1 VALVRQR
8 VTRMKY
14 LIAED
19 FAGQPIPFIFPDRV
33 THADMREQLP
43 YTRILS
49 AGYVTINDGKFLC
62 SEGNAELGLFA
73 RPEDAEIIAASFLSA
88 TKTKSC

>member
-1 VALVRQR
+1 
-8 VTRMKY
+8 MKY

-19 FAGQPIPFIFPDRV
+19 FAGQPVPFIFPDRV

-49 AGYVTINDGKFLC
+49 AGYVTIHDGAFLC
-62 SEGNAELGLFA
+62 SDGDADLNLFA
-73 RPEDAEIIAASFLSA
+73 RPEDAAIIAASFSSA
-88 TKTKSC
+88 AKEKSC

>member
-1 VALVRQR
+1 
-8 VTRMKY
+8 MKY

-19 FAGQPIPFIFPDRV
+19 FAGNPVPFIFPDRV

-49 AGYVTINDGKFLC
+49 AGYVTVQDGQFLC
-62 SEGNAELGLFA
+62 TDGDAELNLFA
-73 RPEDAEIIAASFLSA
+73 GPEDAAIIAASFA
-88 TKTKSC
+88 PGEPQKTC

>member
-1 VALVRQR
+1 
-8 VTRMKY
+8 MKY

-19 FAGQPIPFIFPDRV
+19 FAGQPVPFIFPDRV

-49 AGYVTINDGKFLC
+49 AGYVTVASGTFLC
-62 SEGNAELGLFA
+62 SGGDAELGIMA
-73 RPEDAEIIAASFLSA
+73 RHEDAAIISASFTSESSD
-88 TKTKSC
+88 KNC

>member
-1 VALVRQR
+1 
-8 VTRMKY
+8 MKY

-19 FAGQPIPFIFPDRV
+19 FAGQPVPFIFPDKV

-49 AGYVTINDGKFLC
+49 AGYITMKDGGFLC
-62 SEGNAELGLFA
+62 SGGDTELNLLA
-73 RPEDAEIIAASFLSA
+73 RPEDAAIIAASFTTLKDASP
-88 TKTKSC
+88 C

>member
-1 VALVRQR
+1 
-8 VTRMKY
+8 MKY

-19 FAGQPIPFIFPDRV
+19 FSGQPVAFIFPDRV

-49 AGYVTINDGKFLC
+49 AGYVTVENGAFTC
-62 SEGNAELGLFA
+62 SGGDADLDIFA
-73 RPEDAEIIAASFLSA
+73 RPGDSEIISASFA
-88 TKTKSC
+88 PHTKEKAC

>member
-1 VALVRQR
+1 
-8 VTRMKY
+8 MKY

-19 FAGQPIPFIFPDRV
+19 FAGQPVAFIFPDKV

-49 AGYVTINDGKFLC
+49 AGYITMQNGGFLC
-62 SEGNAELGLFA
+62 SGGDTELNVLA
-73 RPEDAEIIAASFLSA
+73 RPEDAAIIAASFA
-88 TKTKSC
+88 ADKNAAPC

>member
-1 VALVRQR
+1 
-8 VTRMKY
+8 MKY

-19 FAGQPIPFIFPDRV
+19 FTGRPVPFIFPDRV

-49 AGYVTINDGKFLC
+49 AGYVTVRNGEFSCSDGDAAL
-62 SEGNAELGLFA
+62 NLFA
-73 RPEDAEIIAASFLSA
+73 RPEDAAVIAESFSPA
-88 TKTKSC
+88 TGD

>member
-1 VALVRQR
+1 
-8 VTRMKY
+8 MKY

-49 AGYVTINDGKFLC
+49 AGYIAMRDGAFFC
-62 SEGNAELGLFA
+62 TDGDAELNLFA
-73 RPEDAEIIAASFLSA
+73 RPEDAAIIAASFLPDDKHA
-88 TKTKSC
+88 SC

>member
-1 VALVRQR
+1 
-8 VTRMKY
+8 MKY

-19 FAGQPIPFIFPDRV
+19 FAGQAAPFIFPDRV

-49 AGYVTINDGKFLC
+49 AGYVGL
-62 SEGNAELGLFA
+62 SGGNFACTGGDAELGLFS
-73 RPEDAEIIAASFLSA
+73 RPEDAAIIAASFVSET
-88 TKTKSC
+88 TKRTCNP

>member
-1 VALVRQR
+1 
-8 VTRMKY
+8 MKY

-19 FAGQPIPFIFPDRV
+19 FAGQPVPFIFPDRV

-49 AGYVTINDGKFLC
+49 AGYVSLRNGEFICADGD
-62 SEGNAELGLFA
+62 AEMNLFA
-73 RPEDAEIIAASFLSA
+73 RPEDAAILAASFA
-88 TKTKSC
+88 PDAKHAAC

>member
-1 VALVRQR
+1 
-8 VTRMKY
+8 MKY

-19 FAGQPIPFIFPDRV
+19 FSGQPVPFIFPDRV

-49 AGYVTINDGKFLC
+49 AGYVAVENGAFIC
-62 SEGNAELGLFA
+62 SGGDAELDLFA
-73 RPEDAEIIAASFLSA
+73 RPGDSEIIRASFA
-88 TKTKSC
+88 PQGKEKTC

>member
-1 VALVRQR
+1 
-8 VTRMKY
+8 MKY

-19 FAGQPIPFIFPDRV
+19 FAGQPVPFIFPDRV

-49 AGYVTINDGKFLC
+49 AGYIVLENASFLC
-62 SEGNAELGLFA
+62 SEGDAELNLFA
-73 RPEDAEIIAASFLSA
+73 RPEDASIIAASFFPPVMGKSA
-88 TKTKSC
+88 KSV

>member
-1 VALVRQR
+1 
-8 VTRMKY
+8 MKY

-19 FAGQPIPFIFPDRV
+19 FAGQPVPFIFPDRV

-49 AGYVTINDGKFLC
+49 AGYVVIHNGQFVC
-62 SEGNAELGLFA
+62 SEGDADLNLFA
-73 RPEDAEIIAASFLSA
+73 RPEDADIIAASFMPVSHE
-88 TKTKSC
+88 KTC

>member
-1 VALVRQR
+1 
-8 VTRMKY
+8 MKY

-19 FAGQPIPFIFPDRV
+19 FAGQPVPFIFPERV

-49 AGYVTINDGKFLC
+49 AGYVTFADGSFTC
-62 SEGNAELGLFA
+62 SGGDIDLNVFA
-73 RPEDAEIIAASFLSA
+73 RPEDAAIITESFTHRSAA
-88 TKTKSC
+88 KKDC

>member
-1 VALVRQR
+1 
-8 VTRMKY
+8 MKY

-19 FAGQPIPFIFPDRV
+19 FAGQPVPFIFPDRV

-49 AGYVTINDGKFLC
+49 AGYIVMQGGAFVCTGGDADLN
-62 SEGNAELGLFA
+62 LFA
-73 RPEDAEIIAASFLSA
+73 RPEDAAIISASFGPA
-88 TKTKSC
+88 IREKSC

>member
-1 VALVRQR
+1 
-8 VTRMKY
+8 MKY

-19 FAGQPIPFIFPDRV
+19 FAGLPVPFIFPDRV

-49 AGYVTINDGKFLC
+49 AGYVSLRDGKFFC
-62 SEGNAELGLFA
+62 TDGDAELNLFA
-73 RPEDAEIIAASFLSA
+73 RAEDAAILTESFAGAAPKSA
-88 TKTKSC
+88 C